1 MRFYLARKIHLA
13 KVTKE
18 EPNYIGSITV
28 DEALAKKAGFE
39 NGELVH
45 VWDLNN
51 GERIETYIIFG
62 KKNSGE
68 IIVNG
73 PATKKIKKGHKI
85 IIAGFELSKK
95 PPKPKIVL
103 VDEKNRFLKF
113 LK

>member
-13 KVTKE
+13 KATKE
-18 EPNYIGSITV
+18 EPNYVGSITV

-39 NGELVH
+39 HGELVH

-51 GERIETYIIFG
+51 GERIETYIIFE
-62 KKNSGE
+62 KKNSRE

-103 VDEKNRFLKF
+103 VDEKNRFVRF